1 VRKITAV
8 CLLLLL
14 TATLCVAAHNPAKRA
29 QAETA
34 SAPQIRSYY
43 IAAEDV
49 AWDYAP
55 KHMDAMMNTKFD
67 GYSKAFTEHTN
78 NRIGCTYKKAVFHEY
93 TDDSF
98 TTPKPRPAALAH
110 MGMLGPVIR
119 AEVGDTIKVYFYN
132 KTSFA
137 FSIHP
142 HGVAYDR
149 DSEGSMYSDGME
161 HPEANGLVPAG
172 KKHVYTWLVREEAG
186 PSADEGSSK
195 VWLYHSHNF
204 EPKDVNAGLIGPIVI
219 TRKGMARADG
229 SPKDIDREFF
239 ALFMIIDENQS
250 QYIAANMQEN
260 IQDPEKFERLKDF
273 APLDPDGN
281 PDLPLGTGYVISNLK
296 STINGY
302 LYSNGPLMSMHR
314 GDHVRWYVMTM
325 GMGFNFH
332 TPHWHGNVI
341 KYRGEYMDVMPTI
354 GPAQALT
361 ADMTPDRAGTWMF
374 HCHVDDHMKAGM
386 QTLYEVLPSNQVAHR

>member
-1 VRKITAV
+1 MRKTMAA
-8 CLLLLL
+8 CLLPLL
-14 TATLCVAAHNPAKRA
+14 AGTLCVAAQHPAKRA
-29 QAETA
+29 QAEPA
-34 SAPQIRSYY
+34 SAPHVRTYY
-43 IAAEDV
+43 IAAEEV
-49 AWDYAP
+49 PWDYAP
-55 KHMDAMMNTKFD
+55 KKIDVMMNQKFD
-67 GYSKAFTEHTN
+67 GYSKAFTEHAD

-93 TDDSF
+93 TDGSF
-98 TTPKPRPAALAH
+98 TTLKPRPAALAH

-119 AEVGDTIKVYFYN
+119 AEVGDTIKVFFYN
-132 KTSFA
+132 KASFA
-137 FSIHP
+137 FSLHP

-149 DSEGSMYSDGME
+149 DSEGSMYADGME
-161 HPEANGLVPAG
+161 HPEANGLVPPG

-186 PSADEGSSK
+186 PGVGEGSSK

-229 SPKDIDREFF
+229 SPKDIDGEYF

-250 QYIAANMQEN
+250 QYIDANMKAN
-260 IQDPEKFERLKDF
+260 IQDPEKFNRLKDF
-273 APLDPDGN
+273 APLDPEGN
-281 PDLPLGTGYVISNLK
+281 PDLPLGTGYVVSNLK

-302 LYSNGPLMSMHR
+302 LYSNGPLMTMHQ
-314 GDHVRWYVMTM
+314 GEHVRWYVMTM

-332 TPHWHGNVI
+332 TPHWHGNVV
-341 KYRGEYMDVMPTI
+341 KYNGQYMDVLPTI

-386 QTLYEVLPSNQVAHR
+386 QTVYEVLPSNQVAHR

>member
-1 VRKITAV
+1 MKIIVAV
-8 CLLLLL
+8 CLVTLVA
-14 TATLCVAAHNPAKRA
+14 TTLCVAAQHPAKHG
-29 QAETA
+29 QAETG
-34 SAPQIRSYY
+34 SAPHVRSYY
-43 IAAEDV
+43 IAAEEV
-49 AWDYAP
+49 PWNYAP
-55 KHMDAMMNTKFD
+55 KAIDVMMNQKFD
-67 GYSKAFTEHTN
+67 GYGKVFTEHAN

-110 MGMLGPVIR
+110 MGLLGPVIR

-132 KTSFA
+132 KTSFP

-149 DSEGSMYSDGME
+149 DSEGSMYADGMD

-172 KKHVYTWLVREEAG
+172 KKHLYTWLVREEAG
-186 PSADEGSSK
+186 PGASEGSSK

-239 ALFMIIDENQS
+239 ALLMIIDENQS
-250 QYIAANMQEN
+250 QYMDANIKAN
-260 IQDPEKFERLKDF
+260 IQDPEKFDRLKDF
-273 APLDPDGN
+273 APLDPEGN
-281 PDLPLGTGYVISNLK
+281 PDLSLGTGYLVSNMK
-296 STINGY
+296 SSINGY
-302 LYSNGPLMSMHR
+302 LYSNGPLMTMHK
-314 GDHVRWYVMTM
+314 GDHTRWYVMTM
-325 GMGFNFH
+325 GIGFNFH
-332 TPHWHGNVI
+332 TPHWHGNVV
-341 KYRGEYMDVMPTI
+341 KYHGEYLDVLQTI

-361 ADMTPDRAGTWMF
+361 VDMTPDRVGTWMF

-386 QTLYEVLPSNQVAHR
+386 QTLYEVLPATQVARR

>member
-1 VRKITAV
+1 
-8 CLLLLL
+8 
-14 TATLCVAAHNPAKRA
+14 
-29 QAETA
+29 
-34 SAPQIRSYY
+34 
-43 IAAEDV
+43 V

-55 KHMDAMMNTKFD
+55 NGNDVMMNSKFD
-67 GYSKAFTEHTN
+67 GYSKVFTEHGD

-93 TDDSF
+93 TDDTF
-98 TTPKPRPAALAH
+98 ITPKPRPAALAH

-132 KTSFA
+132 KAA
-137 FSIHP
+137 FPFSLHP

-149 DSEGSMYSDGME
+149 DSEGSMYADGMA
-161 HPEANGLVPAG
+161 HPEANGLVPPG
-172 KKHVYTWLVREEAG
+172 KKHVYTWTVREEAG
-186 PSADEGSSK
+186 PSAGEGSSK
-195 VWLYHSHNF
+195 VWLYHSHNY

-229 SPKDIDREFF
+229 SPKDIDGEYF

-250 QYIAANMQEN
+250 QYIDANMKAN
-260 IQDPEKFERLKDF
+260 IQDPEKFNRLKDF
-273 APLDPDGN
+273 APLDPEGN
-281 PDLPLGTGYVISNLK
+281 PDLPLGTGYVVSNLK

-302 LYSNGPLMSMHR
+302 LYSNGPLMTMHQ
-314 GDHVRWYVMTM
+314 GEHVRWYVMTM

-332 TPHWHGNVI
+332 TPHWHGNVV
-341 KYRGEYMDVMPTI
+341 KYNGQYMDVLPTI

-386 QTLYEVLPSNQVAHR
+386 QTVYEVLPNNQVAHR